1 MFPDKFSIGINE
13 EKCASFIYEWKTKIS
28 WISNLPL
35 MHPCVS
41 LLRVYN
47 KHLHITLND
56 GISVKNRKKFERKEK
71 KKKIKRIFRTSLLS
85 LFGIDILEMCCDVE
99 KRCSIYDRSDEKCQA
114 VIPFRRIAWWYISI
128 LFWRECPSTI
138 QAQDCKNLGSTERP

>member
-41 LLRVYN
+41 LLRVY
-47 KHLHITLND
+47 IYTLLLTMEFLWKT
-56 GISVKNRKKFERKEK
+56 GKNSKRKEK
-71 KKKIKRIFRTSLLS
+71 SNISNIVVVIVWDRYFRNVLRRRKTVLDLRAIGWKMSGS
-85 LFGIDILEMCCDVE
+85 NTV
-99 KRCSIYDRSDEKCQA
+99 
-114 VIPFRRIAWWYISI
+114 RRIAWWYISI